1 MIFSYL
7 SSQSALW
14 MVVCPAAAA
23 DCGDS
28 VAAGEW
34 CVSLDSALSPAA
46 KHSCAVRKAAACL
59 YTRNGQEI
67 D

>member
-1 MIFSYL
+1 
-7 SSQSALW
+7 

-23 DCGDS
+23 DGGAS
-28 VAAGEW
+28 VAAGAW
-34 CVSLDSALSPAA
+34 CVSLDSAFSPAA
-46 KHSCAVRKAAACL
+46 KHSCAVREAAACL

>member
-1 MIFSYL
+1 
-7 SSQSALW
+7 

-23 DCGDS
+23 DGGDS

-46 KHSCAVRKAAACL
+46 KHSCAVREAAACL